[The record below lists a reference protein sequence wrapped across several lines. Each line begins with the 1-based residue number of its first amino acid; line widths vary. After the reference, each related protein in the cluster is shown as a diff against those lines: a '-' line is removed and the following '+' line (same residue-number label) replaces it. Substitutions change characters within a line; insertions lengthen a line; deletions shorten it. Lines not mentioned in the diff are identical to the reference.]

1 MQKQMGLS
9 MYNNILQIRT
19 ISKTKALSILD
30 NEIDKELLSR
40 KDRLLINEVA
50 FMIEQLIARTVK

>member
-1 MQKQMGLS
+1 MNS
-9 MYNNILQIRT
+9 NILDIKT

>member
-1 MQKQMGLS
+1 MQKQTGLS